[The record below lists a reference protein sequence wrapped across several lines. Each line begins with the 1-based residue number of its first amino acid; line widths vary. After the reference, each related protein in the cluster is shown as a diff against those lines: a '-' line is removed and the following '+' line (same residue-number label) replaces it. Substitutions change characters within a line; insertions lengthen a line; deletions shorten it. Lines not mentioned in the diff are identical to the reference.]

1 MKSQQKHDKAMKNPG
16 GRPRKF
22 REPSRPI
29 TVTLP
34 ESVLRQLNSIDP
46 DRAQAIAK
54 VTRAAVRADKNNTGL
69 VEIVEMMSNTGL
81 IVIGPSQA
89 LRQIPFLHL
98 VEVAP
103 ARYLLALDP
112 GNDFKSLELAIND
125 VMEDLPDDESHEREL
140 IALLIA
146 HIRRLRKSNRVTMAE
161 ILFVNLK

>member
-1 MKSQQKHDKAMKNPG
+1 MKPQQNRDKAKKNPG

-34 ESVLRQLNSIDP
+34 DSVLRQLHSIDP

-54 VTRAAVRADKNNTGL
+54 VTRATVRADKNSAEL
-69 VEIVEMMSNTGL
+69 VEIAEMMSNTGL

-89 LRQIPFLHL
+89 LRKIPFLHL
-98 VEVAP
+98 IEVAP
-103 ARYLLALDP
+103 ARYLLALDS
-112 GNDFKSLELAIND
+112 GNDFKNLELAIND
-125 VMEDLPDDESHEREL
+125 VMDELPEEEAHEREL
-140 IALLIA
+140 ITQLIA
-146 HIRRLRKSNRVTMAE
+146 HIRRLRKSNRVSMAE